1 MGTVKDG
8 RSSSAPLVGI
18 PVDWAEFVVA
28 MTKGDGLGRS
38 VRSDWIK
45 DKNDLPATLRPAAM
59 HRGVVFADV
68 LGGEHRSSV
77 RSQVEGKDP
86 SRRIGRWCVALVDP
100 GKIGLVAPCHQGGKG
115 GGNDP
120 AERQQGA
127 WDQTWEQGTDKH
139 DE

>member
-1 MGTVKDG
+1 LRDMGTVEDG

-18 PVDWAEFVVA
+18 PMDWAQFVVA
-28 MTKGDGLGRS
+28 MTKGDGLGGS

-100 GKIGLVAPCHQGGKG
+100 GQGGKG

-120 AERQQGA
+120 AERQHGA
-127 WDQTWEQGTDKH
+127 WDPTWEQGTDKH